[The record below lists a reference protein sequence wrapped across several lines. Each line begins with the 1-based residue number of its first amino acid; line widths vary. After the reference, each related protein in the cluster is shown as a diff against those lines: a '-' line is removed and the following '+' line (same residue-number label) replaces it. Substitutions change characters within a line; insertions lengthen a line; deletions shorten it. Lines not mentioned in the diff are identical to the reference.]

1 MCSGQGAAVPGMVL
15 HSRLQLKH
23 SLDFFASPGD
33 GHGEGGGGVEEEED
47 EGVDGG
53 VGDYSHPNDRLGGI
67 KSEH

>member
-1 MCSGQGAAVPGMVL
+1 MGSGQGAAVPGMVL
-15 HSRLQLKH
+15 HSILQLKH
-23 SLDFFASPGD
+23 SLDFFASPCD

-53 VGDYSHPNDRLGGI
+53 VGDDSHPNHRLGGN